1 MGWRG
6 TDQRRFRE
14 WGTKWRCK
22 KVLPQLFFAACLGGW
37 ARRDCLGSWK
47 GGDGWSCKVQQ
58 RLGAD
63 RGVAGKTGVGWS
75 SRRKRRYEPT
85 WCGSWLVAH
94 PRLATAPGKRSCAKP
109 ARRVEEALETKTHR
123 AAVRHPPLTTQMH
136 AFRFTS
142 NYYDIGS
149 WTFQTLAQRRLIQR
163 GINDQLAHARK

>member
-1 MGWRG
+1 MARWVGEG
-6 TDQRRFRE
+6 PISGDFGNGGQNGGARRFCRNFFLLLV
-14 WGTKWRCK
+14 WGGGHAGTVWDHGRGATAG
-22 KVLPQLFFAACLGGW
+22 AAKCS
-37 ARRDCLGSWK
+37 RDW
-47 GGDGWSCKVQQ
+47 
-58 RLGAD
+58 
-63 RGVAGKTGVGWS
+63 GVAGKTGVGWS

-123 AAVRHPPLTTQMH
+123 AAVRHPPLTTHMY